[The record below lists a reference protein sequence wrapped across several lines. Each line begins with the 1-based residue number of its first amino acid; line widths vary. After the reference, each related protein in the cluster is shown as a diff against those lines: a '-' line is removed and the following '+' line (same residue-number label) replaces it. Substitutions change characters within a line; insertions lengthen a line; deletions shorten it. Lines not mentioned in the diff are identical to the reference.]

1 MSVSRPLWQE
11 FLNSYSHTSDCRGA
25 FYMDSQNRDRLL
37 GLVWIWTKNECR
49 DILRIVIS
57 IISKRKNRKSRKK
70 DHAWYQPNEFSD
82 IDLKW
87 RTNAIMYQTSKP
99 PVCSY
104 RRLILLYGHILH
116 DECSSL
122 CDHFAW
128 LYHQRIRA
136 LRPQYRMNSH
146 YYLHNYYLTRFI
158 SFDIIISPKR
168 WNGVIRWNQTSLKNN
183 MYR

>member
-1 MSVSRPLWQE
+1 
-11 FLNSYSHTSDCRGA
+11 
-25 FYMDSQNRDRLL
+25 MDSQNRDRLL

-57 IISKRKNRKSRKK
+57 IFSKHKTEGVVRKITHDIN
-70 DHAWYQPNEFSD
+70 QTTFSD

-87 RTNAIMYQTSKP
+87 RANAIMYQTSKP

-136 LRPQYRMNSH
+136 LRPQCRMNSH

-158 SFDIIISPKR
+158 SFNIIISPKR
-168 WNGVIRWNQTSLKNN
+168 
-183 MYR
+183 